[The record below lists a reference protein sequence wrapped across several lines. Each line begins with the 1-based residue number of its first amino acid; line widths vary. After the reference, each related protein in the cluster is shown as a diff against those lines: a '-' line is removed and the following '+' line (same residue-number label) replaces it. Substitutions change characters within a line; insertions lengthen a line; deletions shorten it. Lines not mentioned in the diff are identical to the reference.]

1 VPLRLILLTHTLAA
15 LALAI
20 CLTAGCGQT
29 EKKSAAELDAS
40 GLLALLQERHQ
51 VDSKHFVEVDLGR
64 FRVVHKLD
72 SGEGHLYVQFHLF
85 AILPEDRQSRLAEL
99 WPQFEKRARD
109 AIIALVQRTETEH
122 LSDPSLSFF
131 KEEVTA
137 GINRILQERL
147 LVDVVFSDFST
158 DAEPGMPWS
167 VPAGEAKPKSSG
179 HGGGHGH

>member
-1 VPLRLILLTHTLAA
+1 VFLRLILLTHTLAA
-15 LALAI
+15 VALAV
-20 CLTAGCGQT
+20 CLSAGCSQS
-29 EKKSAAELDAS
+29 EKKTAAELDAS
-40 GLLALLQERHQ
+40 ELLALFQERQQ
-51 VDSKHFVEVDLGR
+51 VDAKHFVEVDLGR

-85 AILPEDRQSRLAEL
+85 GILPLDRQSRLEVL

-109 AIIALVQRTETEH
+109 AVIAVVQRTETEH

-137 GINRILQERL
+137 GVNRVLQERL

-167 VPAGEAKPKSSG
+167 APVVEAKPSGGG